1 MESRAIGAGR
11 SAWLLSDFWKEPSD
25 FRMPEHRRAP
35 GKKHRSFGAPART
48 VRCRS
53 CARSPPEMRH
63 TVDTAMQAALI
74 DISDHPPK
82 CPRRGVYHEPARRR
96 RDDLATVRLA
106 TREEIATRVTFQLRA
121 SHVGPTFTTLMRRRR
136 GRCAGKRGANRCP
149 DGLLIAPLDSVTSSF
164 RGALPGRN
172 LRTRPVR
179 VLRQSSCG
187 KSLGKEAE

>member
-1 MESRAIGAGR
+1 MESCAIGAGR

-82 CPRRGVYHEPARRR
+82 CPRRRVYHEPARRR

-121 SHVGPTFTTLMRRRR
+121 GHVGPRSRPS
-136 GRCAGKRGANRCP
+136 CAVEGAVVRAKGARNRCP
-149 DGLLIAPLDSVTSSF
+149 HGLRIAALDSVTSSF

-172 LRTRPVR
+172 LRTPPVR
-179 VLRQSSCG
+179 VLRQPSCG
-187 KSLGKEAE
+187 KSRQRAQ